1 MTLLGGVALLEEVSL
16 FGFSLFGHM
25 LRFNQVRKRKTH
37 FLVAYRRVSSWLTLD
52 QDVELLAPL
61 HQVCLDIAM
70 LPAIMIM
77 D

>member
-1 MTLLGGVALLEEVSL
+1 
-16 FGFSLFGHM
+16 
-25 LRFNQVRKRKTH
+25 
-37 FLVAYRRVSSWLTLD
+37 LD

-77 D
+77 DWTFQTVSQPQLNVVLYKSCLGHGVSSQKWNSD